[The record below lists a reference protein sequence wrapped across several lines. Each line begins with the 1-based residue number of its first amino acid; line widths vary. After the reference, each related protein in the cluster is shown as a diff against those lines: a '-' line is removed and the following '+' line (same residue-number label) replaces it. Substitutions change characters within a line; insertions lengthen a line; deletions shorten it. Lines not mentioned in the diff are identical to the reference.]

1 MVYQGFVN
9 HCTTIIGGDHL
20 WRLPETSI
28 QLFFVTRFL
37 DLWSVFVP
45 VFPGVLMVSF
55 YDQPM
60 PGVALH
66 ETPGV
71 VTAAGKPRSMI
82 EDGSEEGRIQGQANG
97 PRERWP
103 GLWVCVGFTC
113 HKPSPF
119 INGSINA
126 GDFNHPQMIIRVQR
140 CGCLLVNVYSVL
152 WCCF

>member
-1 MVYQGFVN
+1 
-9 HCTTIIGGDHL
+9 
-20 WRLPETSI
+20 
-28 QLFFVTRFL
+28 
-37 DLWSVFVP
+37 
-45 VFPGVLMVSF
+45 MVSF

-82 EDGSEEGRIQGQANG
+82 EDGSEEGRIQG
-97 PRERWP
+97 P
-103 GLWVCVGFTC
+103 GQWGLVRDDPVSGSVWDSPAI
-113 HKPSPF
+113 KPSPF